1 MSPDTH
7 GEDRQVTPVRPRTR
21 TARVHV
27 SAGRPCP
34 NPVSERCGIIGL
46 VSPDRL
52 ISALGADDS
61 GLRHLRR
68 VPPRRAVHAD
78 WPAWVP
84 SKVREALA
92 GTGIVR
98 PWPHQAEAATHAF
111 EGRDV
116 VVSTGTASG
125 KSLAYLLPVLTGA
138 ALEGPGRTLYLAP
151 TKALAADQARAVG
164 EFAVDGLVPAIVDG
178 DTPYEHRQWAQ
189 RFANLVFSNPDLLHH
204 SLLPRHRAWRS
215 LLRNLEYVVVDEC
228 HVYRG
233 VFGAHVALTLRR
245 LLRLA
250 EHYGASPTVVAAS
263 ATAADPAASLSTLTG
278 RPAVQVTADSSPSP
292 GASIALWEP
301 EVFEID
307 GEPQRASTL
316 SEAARMLARL
326 TGHGV
331 RTLAFVPSRRGA
343 EIVAAEAK
351 ARLGTH
357 PAAERIAAYRAGY
370 LREHRRELEAE
381 LREGR
386 LLGVA
391 TTSALELGIDVTGL
405 DAVVLCGY
413 PGRLASF
420 WQQIGRAGRGG
431 TEALAIMLARDDPLD
446 TYLVHHPE
454 AIFERPVEASVC
466 DPSNPHVLA
475 GHLCLA
481 AEELPLREAD
491 LDSIPGGRA
500 VAEELCELKLLRRRP
515 GGRYYWVGSE
525 RPEVSL
531 RGSGPMGVDIA
542 ETSTGRLIGT
552 VDAAASHRLV
562 HRGAL
567 YLHQGESYLVDELDL
582 DDGLALVHA
591 AKPPWTTSAQ
601 EITHLEILSVRERH
615 DLGAVTLCLGE
626 VEVTTNVI
634 AYQRRRVP
642 TGEVIDSQA
651 LDLPPQT
658 LRTVAVWWT
667 VEPEAL
673 LGVSDLPGALHAAE
687 HASIGLLP
695 LIATCDRWDIGGLS
709 TAAHPDTE
717 LPTVFVYDGH
727 PGGAGFAEQA
737 FRKWTDWLG
746 ATREAIDSC
755 ECKTGCPGCIQSPK
769 CGNGNEPLDKIGA
782 VQVLGVLLQADGG
795 GPPVVVEPAKAAVPE
810 ADDDLWP
817 GDF

>member
-1 MSPDTH
+1 M
-7 GEDRQVTPVRPRTR
+7 
-21 TARVHV
+21 
-27 SAGRPCP
+27 
-34 NPVSERCGIIGL
+34 SERCGIIDA
-46 VSPDRL
+46 VSSDRL
-52 ISALGADDS
+52 ISALGADDE

-68 VPPRRAVHAD
+68 VPPRRSAHAD
-78 WPAWVP
+78 WPEWVP
-84 SKVREALA
+84 GEVRAALSD
-92 GTGIVR
+92 TGIVR
-98 PWPHQAEAATHAF
+98 LWPHQAEAATHAF

-116 VVSTGTASG
+116 VVATGTASG
-125 KSLAYLLPVLTGA
+125 KSLAYLLPVLSEAVLDG
-138 ALEGPGRTLYLAP
+138 EGRTLYLAP

-164 EFAVDGLVPAIVDG
+164 EFDVDGLVPAIVDG

-189 RFANLVFSNPDLLHH
+189 RFANLVFSNPDLVHH

-215 LLRNLEYVVVDEC
+215 LLRNLKYVVVDEC
-228 HVYRG
+228 HIYRG

-250 EHYGASPTVVAAS
+250 EHYGASPTVIAAS

-278 RPAVQVTADSSPSP
+278 RPAMQVTVDSSPSP

-301 EVFEID
+301 ETHLIE
-307 GEPQRASTL
+307 GEPQKASTL
-316 SEAARMLARL
+316 SETARMLAQL
-326 TGHGV
+326 TQRGV

-351 ARLGTH
+351 SRLGAD

-370 LREHRRELEAE
+370 LREHRRDLEAD

-391 TTSALELGIDVTGL
+391 TTNALELGIDVTGL

-420 WQQIGRAGRGG
+420 WQQIGRAGRGE
-431 TEALAIMLARDDPLD
+431 TEALAIMLAKDDPLD
-446 TYLVHHPE
+446 TYLVNHPE

-466 DPSNPHVLA
+466 DPSNPYVLA

-491 LDSIPGGRA
+491 LASIPGSRE
-500 VAEELCELKLLRRRP
+500 VAEELCERRLLRRRP

-525 RPEVSL
+525 RPEVTL
-531 RGSGPMGVDIA
+531 RGSGPMGIDIA
-542 ETSTGRLIGT
+542 ETATGRLIGT

-562 HRGAL
+562 HNGAL
-567 YLHQGESYLVDELDL
+567 YLHQGESFLVDELDL
-582 DDGLALVHA
+582 DDGIALVHA

-601 EITHLEILSVRERH
+601 EITHLEILGTRQIREM
-615 DLGAVTLCLGE
+615 GAVTLCLGE

-634 AYQRRRVP
+634 SYQRRRIP
-642 TGEVIDSQA
+642 TGEVIDTQA

-673 LGVSDLPGALHAAE
+673 VGVGDLPGALHAAE

-746 ATREAIDSC
+746 ATRDAIDAC
-755 ECKTGCPGCIQSPK
+755 DCKAGCPSCIQSPK
-769 CGNGNEPLDKIGA
+769 CGNGNEPLDKAGSI
-782 VQVLGVLLQADGG
+782 QVLGVVL
-795 GPPVVVEPAKAAVPE
+795 E
-810 ADDDLWP
+810 ADDGREPTVIEAAKPTEAEEEDDLWP

>member
-1 MSPDTH
+1 
-7 GEDRQVTPVRPRTR
+7 
-21 TARVHV
+21 V
-27 SAGRPCP
+27 SW
-34 NPVSERCGIIGL
+34 RCGIIDP
-46 VSPDRL
+46 VSSDLL
-52 ISALGADDS
+52 ISALSAEHE

-68 VPPRRAVHAD
+68 LPPRRAAHVD
-78 WPAWVP
+78 WPEWVP
-84 SKVREALA
+84 REVRRALA
-92 GTGIVR
+92 EAGVPR
-98 PWPHQAEAATHAF
+98 PWPHQVEAAGHAHA
-111 EGRDV
+111 GRDV
-116 VVSTGTASG
+116 VVATGTASG

-138 ALEGPGRTLYLAP
+138 ALGGEGRTLYLAP

-164 EFAVDGLVPAIVDG
+164 EFGVEGLVPAIVDG

-189 RFANLVFSNPDLLHH
+189 RFANLVFSNPDLVHH
-204 SLLPRHRAWRS
+204 SMLPRHRAWRS
-215 LLRNLEYVVVDEC
+215 LLKHLEYVVVDEC
-228 HVYRG
+228 HIYRG

-250 EHYGASPTVVAAS
+250 EHYGAAPTVVAAS
-263 ATAADPAASLSTLTG
+263 ATAADPAAALSRLTG
-278 RPAVQVTADSSPSP
+278 RPAEQVTVDSSPSP
-292 GASIALWEP
+292 GATIALWEP
-301 EVFEID
+301 ETHLIE
-307 GEPQRASTL
+307 GEPQRTSTL
-316 SEAARMLARL
+316 SETARMLARL
-326 TGHGV
+326 TRRGV

-351 ARLGTH
+351 SRLGAA

-370 LREHRRELEAE
+370 LREHRRALEAE

-391 TTSALELGIDVTGL
+391 TTNALELGIDVTGL
-405 DAVVLCGY
+405 DAVILCGY

-420 WQQIGRAGRGG
+420 WQQVGRAGRGG
-431 TEALAIMLARDDPLD
+431 TEALAIMLAKDDPLD

-466 DPSNPHVLA
+466 DPSNPYVLA

-491 LDSIPGGRA
+491 LASIPGSRE
-500 VAEELCELKLLRRRP
+500 VAEDLCERGLLRRRP

-542 ETSTGRLIGT
+542 ETATGRLIGT

-582 DDGLALVHA
+582 EDGLALVHE

-601 EITHLEILSVRERH
+601 EITHLEILGTRERH
-615 DLGAVTLCLGE
+615 DMGAVTMCLGE

-634 AYQRRRVP
+634 SYQRRRVP
-642 TGEVIDSQA
+642 TGEVIDTQA

-658 LRTVAVWWT
+658 LRTAAVWWT

-673 LGVSDLPGALHAAE
+673 AGVPDLPGALHAAE

-737 FRKWTDWLG
+737 FRRWADWLG

-755 ECKTGCPGCIQSPK
+755 GCGSGCPSCIQSPK
-769 CGNGNEPLDKIGA
+769 CGNGNEPLDKAGA
-782 VQVLGVLLQADGG
+782 VRVLDVVLKADDGE
-795 GPPVVVEPAKAAVPE
+795 PPVAVEPAKAAAAE
-810 ADDDLWP
+810 AEDDLWP

>member
-1 MSPDTH
+1 M
-7 GEDRQVTPVRPRTR
+7 
-21 TARVHV
+21 
-27 SAGRPCP
+27 
-34 NPVSERCGIIGL
+34 SERCGIIDA
-46 VSPDRL
+46 VSSDRL
-52 ISALGADDS
+52 ISALSADNE

-68 VPPRRAVHAD
+68 VPPRRSARTD

-84 SKVREALA
+84 EDVVRAL
-92 GTGIVR
+92 TEFGIAR
-98 PWPHQAEAATHAF
+98 PWPHQAAAATHAF

-116 VVSTGTASG
+116 VVATGTASG
-125 KSLAYLLPVLTGA
+125 KSLAYLLPVLTEASSGHARGPRASPGA
-138 ALEGPGRTLYLAP
+138 GEGRTLYLAP

-164 EFAVDGLVPAIVDG
+164 EFDVGGLVPAVVDG

-189 RFANLVFSNPDLLHH
+189 RFANLVFSNPDLVHH
-204 SLLPRHRAWRS
+204 SMLPRHRYWRS
-215 LLRNLEYVVVDEC
+215 LLSNLKYVVVDEC

-250 EHYGASPTVVAAS
+250 EHYGAAPTVVAAS

-278 RPAVQVTADSSPSP
+278 RPAVEVTADSSPSP

-301 EVFEID
+301 ETHLIE
-307 GEPQRASTL
+307 GEPQKASTL
-316 SEAARMLARL
+316 SETARMLAQLVQR
-326 TGHGV
+326 GV

-351 ARLGTH
+351 SRLGSD
-357 PAAERIAAYRAGY
+357 PAAERVAAYRAGY
-370 LREHRRELEAE
+370 LREHRRDLEAD

-391 TTSALELGIDVTGL
+391 TTNALELGIDVTGL

-420 WQQIGRAGRGG
+420 WQQVGRAGRGA
-431 TEALAIMLARDDPLD
+431 TEALAVMLAKDDPLD

-466 DPSNPHVLA
+466 DPSNPYVLT

-491 LDSIPGGRA
+491 LDSIPGSRA
-500 VAEELCELKLLRRRP
+500 VAEELCERRLLRRRP

-525 RPEVSL
+525 RPEVTL

-542 ETSTGRLIGT
+542 ETATGRLVGT

-562 HRGAL
+562 HQGAL

-582 DDGLALVHA
+582 DDGIALVHA
-591 AKPPWTTSAQ
+591 AKPPWTTGAQ
-601 EITHLEILSVRERH
+601 EITHLEILGTREVREM
-615 DLGAVTLCLGE
+615 GAVTVCLGE

-634 AYQRRRVP
+634 SYQRRRIP
-642 TGEVIDSQA
+642 TGEVIDTQL

-667 VEPEAL
+667 VEPESLA
-673 LGVSDLPGALHAAE
+673 GVSDLTGALHAAE

-737 FRKWTDWLG
+737 FRRWTDWLG
-746 ATREAIDSC
+746 ATRGAIEAC
-755 ECKTGCPGCIQSPK
+755 ECKTGCPSCIQSPK
-769 CGNGNEPLDKIGA
+769 CGNGNEPLDKAGA
-782 VQVLGVLLQADGG
+782 VRVLGVVLEADDGR
-795 GPPVVVEPAKAAVPE
+795 PPTVIGAAKAATAE
-810 ADDDLWP
+810 AEDDLWP

>member
-1 MSPDTH
+1 MD
-7 GEDRQVTPVRPRTR
+7 
-21 TARVHV
+21 
-27 SAGRPCP
+27 
-34 NPVSERCGIIGL
+34 PVS
-46 VSPDRL
+46 SDQL
-52 ISALGADDS
+52 ISALSAGPGEFAARS
-61 GLRHLRR
+61 LRREEGLRHLRR
-68 VPPRRAVHAD
+68 VPPRRSAHTD

-84 SKVREALA
+84 DEIRDTLA
-92 GTGIVR
+92 DGGIVR
-98 PWPHQAEAATHAF
+98 PWPHQAEAATHAH

-116 VVSTGTASG
+116 VVATGTASG
-125 KSLAYLLPVLTGA
+125 KSLAYLLPVLTEA
-138 ALEGPGRTLYLAP
+138 ANGTEGRSLYLAP

-164 EFAVDGLVPAIVDG
+164 EFDVPGLLPAIVDG
-178 DTPYEHRQWAQ
+178 DTPYEHRKWAQ
-189 RFANLVFSNPDLLHH
+189 RFANLVFSNPDLVHH
-204 SLLPRHRAWRS
+204 SMLPRHRMWRS
-215 LLRNLEYVVVDEC
+215 LLKDLKYVVVDEC
-228 HVYRG
+228 HIYRG

-250 EHYGASPTVVAAS
+250 EHYGASPTVIAAS
-263 ATAADPAASLSTLTG
+263 ATAADPAAALSTLTG
-278 RPAVQVTADSSPSP
+278 RPAVQVTVDSSPSP
-292 GASIALWEP
+292 GANIALWEP
-301 EVFEID
+301 ETFELE
-307 GEPQRASTL
+307 GEPQKASTL
-316 SEAARMLARL
+316 SETARMLAQL
-326 TGHGV
+326 TQRGI

-351 ARLGTH
+351 SRLGAD
-357 PAAERIAAYRAGY
+357 PAADRIAAYRAGY
-370 LREHRRELEAE
+370 LREHRRDLEAE

-391 TTSALELGIDVTGL
+391 TTNALELGIDVTGL
-405 DAVVLCGY
+405 DAVLLCGY

-420 WQQIGRAGRGG
+420 WQQIGRAGRGE
-431 TEALAIMLARDDPLD
+431 TEALAIMLAKDDPLD

-454 AIFERPVEASVC
+454 AIFDRPVEASVC
-466 DPSNPHVLA
+466 DPSNPYVLA

-481 AEELPLREAD
+481 AEELPLRDAD
-491 LDSIPGGRA
+491 LDSIPGSRD
-500 VAEELCELKLLRRRP
+500 VAEQLCEQKLMRRRP
-515 GGRYYWVGSE
+515 GGRYYWVGAE

-531 RGSGPMGVDIA
+531 RGSGPMGIDIA
-542 ETSTGRLIGT
+542 EASTGRLIGT

-582 DDGLALVHA
+582 DDGVALVHA

-601 EITHLEILSVRERH
+601 EITHLEILSTRECREM
-615 DLGAVTLCLGE
+615 GEVTMCLGE
-626 VEVTTNVI
+626 VEVTTAVI
-634 AYQRRRVP
+634 SYQRRRVP
-642 TGEVIDSQA
+642 TGEVLDTQL

-673 LGVSDLPGALHAAE
+673 PGVGDLPGSLHAAE

-695 LIATCDRWDIGGLS
+695 LVATCDRWDIGGLS

-746 ATREAIDSC
+746 ATRDAIAAC
-755 ECKTGCPGCIQSPK
+755 ECKAGCPSCIQSPK
-769 CGNGNEPLDKIGA
+769 CGNGNEPLDKTGSIRILDL
-782 VQVLGVLLQADGG
+782 VLAADDGE
-795 GPPVVVEPAKAAVPE
+795 PPVVLQAANPAMLVPQKEKKEEEEAA
-810 ADDDLWP
+810 DLWP